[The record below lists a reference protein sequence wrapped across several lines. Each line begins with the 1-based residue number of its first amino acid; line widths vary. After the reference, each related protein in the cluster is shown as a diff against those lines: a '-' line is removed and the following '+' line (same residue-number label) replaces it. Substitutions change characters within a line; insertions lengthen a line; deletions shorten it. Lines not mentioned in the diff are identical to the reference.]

1 MKLNCRHTPYIK
13 FNSKW
18 IKDLHIRTK
27 KYKTLKSKHRGGE
40 SFVTLDLAMISLYM
54 EPKAQ
59 ATKVKLD
66 KLDYIGIKNV
76 SASKGTTE

>member
-1 MKLNCRHTPYIK
+1 
-13 FNSKW
+13 
-18 IKDLHIRTK
+18 
-27 KYKTLKSKHRGGE
+27 
-40 SFVTLDLAMISLYM
+40 MISLYM

-76 SASKGTTE
+76 SASKGTTEWKDNLQNGRTYLFIIHLTGG